1 MNPQLQQAARQLR
14 LSGLLN
20 SLDLRLQEAET
31 HQLPHAQFLELI
43 LQDELNVR
51 RQRLL
56 DKRRKLASFRD
67 TKSLENFDWSFN
79 PGISRQQIYELATG
93 QFIRQ
98 RRDVLLIGPPGLGKR
113 HLAQAIGLHAIKAG
127 FLVLYRSIFE
137 LVRELQAEASP
148 AELDRCLARHLKPDL
163 LIIDDMGLKTLP
175 PKAGEILLEIILRR
189 YENHSTLMTSNRPIE
204 EWGQLLNDAPAATA
218 ILDRFLHHA
227 EIIQMT
233 GRSYRLHEAVNR
245 PNETKPSP
253 TKPNEPP
260 AAGAAS

>member
-14 LSGLLN
+14 LSGLLT
-20 SLDLRLQEAET
+20 SLDLRLQEAQT

-67 TKSLENFDWSFN
+67 CKSLENFDWSFN
-79 PGISRQQIYELATG
+79 PGIGRQQFYELAAG

-98 RRDVLLIGPPGLGKR
+98 RRDVLLIGPPGLGKS
-113 HLAQAIGLHAIKAG
+113 HLAQAIGLQAIQAG
-127 FLVLYRSIFE
+127 FSVLYRSIFE

-189 YENHSTLMTSNRPIE
+189 YENHATLMTSNRPIE
-204 EWGQLLNDAPAATA
+204 EWGQLLHDAPAATA

-227 EIIQMT
+227 QIIQMT
-233 GRSYRLHEAVNR
+233 GRSYRLHEAATR
-245 PNETKPSP
+245 SQTTKPP
-253 TKPNEPP
+253 TGQPHEPST
-260 AAGAAS
+260 AGAAS